1 MTEERALLALR
12 VSDVSRHGELGRSG
26 RPLSGGE
33 GGQANVL
40 GVSVHR
46 QHADCARMEVCL
58 VLLRQTPRQKMKQAT
73 TLGSEVVDR

>member
-33 GGQANVL
+33 GGQANVVNGQRSDQDQL
-40 GVSVHR
+40 FLAS
-46 QHADCARMEVCL
+46 AD
-58 VLLRQTPRQKMKQAT
+58 KWQA
-73 TLGSEVVDR
+73 GEHFP